1 MEDNKSLI
9 EKRKGIVVVGMISS
23 GKSTFLNSLL
33 GISCLEANDNI
44 TTKMVTIIRYN
55 EDLKEPKFYHLKIHE
70 VNEENDYNFEKDG
83 NESIGEKE
91 IIKRISEIN
100 KNEAKL
106 SENGEPKYDTLF
118 YMLETNI
125 KNIEN
130 KDFLKTHDFYDIP
143 GLNEFLRINDNE
155 NEIKTNDGNNN
166 EKALKKKE
174 NEKSDN
180 YNDKNNFVK
189 SSNEDMRYIKGIFRY
204 LKEIIEREIIILSS
218 ETYYKPQNIQIIE
231 EIKKYLNT
239 PLKDNLIILNKIDI
253 SNDRE
258 KTIADC
264 KQFYV
269 NNIEST
275 IFNINNNKF
284 TPLNSM
290 QFKNELLMRTDYKYY
305 YLYYFNKYKEQYVNI
320 NEEKSKLIKK
330 ISFIEFLMSNITEGI
345 KRKEEKN
352 RYLES
357 LANEFDE
364 KNFEF
369 IKKIYEETKN
379 DSNIIIEYG
388 INFDDEFDDDSN
400 TYMKAFYQNF
410 LKKKF
415 PEYSEDSKFILDY
428 FKNFKDKSED
438 LEKAPPLVKEKEEE
452 EPETRA
458 IKIFKNIF
466 NKLQKYV
473 KSNDENNIINDL
485 SSKLDIIEKFIL
497 TNRKIYI
504 PFIGVSSAGKSTIL
518 NDIVGYKLFPESLNE
533 CTTRGIIIE
542 YSSDHVE
549 LREIQIDS
557 NKNYYVFNEKNKVA
571 EGYKQVREYL
581 ESLNARYGRSEDK
594 FFYKVKTTIKTF
606 DDLGFDEEL
615 KKRIL
620 LIDLPGPDTQNN
632 KFNRLYKS
640 ERTPYE
646 KLLLISSSFIFVNKG
661 RAIKSTE
668 NQKILNKLYNNI
680 QMTSSLSDNEYLKAC
695 FFVINAFS
703 NLNENEI
710 NKDSI
715 NEDLAS
721 ILFNQNDDMFEICK
735 KEIKS
740 CIFNARNFYYYLRES
755 TLLKDNEALIGQFL
769 QEYLKQDENNITS
782 KTQSFPK
789 FCLKNLE
796 LKLKDLGFNN
806 IGEIR
811 KQECKE
817 EFLNKINEN
826 FSKIMTDLD
835 AKIEGNDNKIINAIA
850 NILSYVE
857 DDNNLEKNMLAYK
870 NSFSK
875 EFLILLKQQIKYS
888 KDYKDKDYIKKLKE
902 ILNDFDA
909 FFESNREK
917 RSSNT
922 LEELKKIKE
931 DFDKEL
937 EVILCKLNF
946 DFFFSETEKSIKDE
960 TKKQKDLVQQ
970 YLDEKKS
977 DDEILNIVN
986 NKMKIHLDSL
996 QTKVNNKISDFYEEI
1011 KKFTDKIK
1019 GIIPNFNQGD
1029 VNNINKKYNYFF
1041 KELLSINEKII
1052 FNNSELS
1059 RTFFSRAM
1067 EYLYSWKLYFK
1078 KFFDRNIIKEK
1089 IDSAEYYLLED
1100 LNLRKR
1106 AFNFRI
1112 VDQCIKIKDNF
1123 KLIFNL
1129 SFSDLSAIEEKEWEQ
1144 CKKLYYEGKESL
1156 LSIEKKRKEEKKA
1169 KKGEEDEEE
1178 EKEKGK
1184 ILLTFQDI
1192 SCFGQSSSSV
1202 TIPIISACG
1211 IQTAI
1216 LPGALLSNPIS
1227 KYFSGFYSKDLKN
1240 NIPEIVNHWLK
1251 EKISFDAFY
1260 TDNIIKN
1267 QIPFIIEIMKK
1278 LAKPNCLRIIDPS
1291 MTDNGVLNTNL
1302 DKNFPKEMTN
1312 LLKEA
1317 DYILPNITEACF
1329 LLGIPNIQENYDKNF
1344 IEKISKELA
1353 KFGVKNII
1361 ITGISFEKGKI
1372 GASVYHSESNTL
1384 EYYFN
1389 EFIEAH
1395 FHGIGNV
1402 FSSVFT
1408 GAILNGKS
1416 DIESIKLAADFV
1428 VEVIK
1433 NTNNDEN
1440 KDKKG
1445 IKFEKYLPNLMKAFE
1460 KE

>member
-1 MEDNKSLI
+1 
-9 EKRKGIVVVGMISS
+9 MISS

-33 GISCLEANDNI
+33 GISYLEANDNI

-55 EDLKEPKFYHLKIHE
+55 EDLEEPKFYHLKIRK
-70 VNEENDYNFEKDG
+70 VKGENDYNFEKDG
-83 NESIGEKE
+83 KEYIGEKE
-91 IIKRISEIN
+91 IIKSISEIN

-130 KDFLKTHDFYDIP
+130 KEFLKTHDFYDIP
-143 GLNEFLRINDNE
+143 GLNEFMRTNVNNDNE

-166 EKALKKKE
+166 EKVMKKKE

-180 YNDKNNFVK
+180 DNHNDKNNFVN
-189 SSNEDMRYIKGIFRY
+189 SSNENMRYIKGIFKY

-231 EIKKYLNT
+231 EIKKYLDT
-239 PLKDNLIILNKIDI
+239 PLTDNLIILNKIDI
-253 SNDRE
+253 SNDRN

-290 QFKNELLMRTDYKYY
+290 QFKNELLMRNDYKYY

-345 KRKEEKN
+345 KREEKDS
-352 RYLES
+352 YLES

-364 KNFEF
+364 EKFGF

-388 INFDDEFDDDSN
+388 INFDDEYDDSIS
-400 TYMKAFYQNF
+400 YMKAFYQNF

-415 PEYSEDSKFILDY
+415 PEYSEDTKFILDY
-428 FKNFKDKSED
+428 FNNFKDKSED
-438 LEKAPPLVKEKEEE
+438 LEHAPPLVKEKEKE
-452 EPETRA
+452 EPQTEA
-458 IKIFKNIF
+458 IKILKNIF

-473 KSNDENNIINDL
+473 KNNDKDNIINDL

-542 YSSDHVE
+542 YSDIVE
-549 LREIQIDS
+549 LNEMQIDS
-557 NKNYYVFNEKNKVA
+557 NRNYYVFNEKNKVA

-581 ESLNARYGRSEDK
+581 ESLNARYGRSENK
-594 FFYKVKTTIKTF
+594 FFYKVKTSIKTF
-606 DDLGFDEEL
+606 EDLGFDEEL
-615 KKRIL
+615 RKRVL
-620 LIDLPGPDTQNN
+620 LIDLPGPDTYDNI
-632 KFNRLYKS
+632 FNCSQKS

-646 KLLLISSSFIFVNKG
+646 KLLLTSSSFIFVNKG

-668 NQKILNKLYNNI
+668 NKKILNKLYNNI
-680 QMTSSLSDNEYLKAC
+680 QVTSSLSDHEYLKAC

-703 NLNENEI
+703 NLNEDEI
-710 NKDSI
+710 KLSSI

-721 ILFNQNDDMFEICK
+721 ILFNQNDPMFEICK

-740 CIFNARNFYYYLRES
+740 SIFNAKNFYYYLRES
-755 TLLKDNEALIGQFL
+755 TLLKDYEALIGQFL
-769 QEYLKQDENNITS
+769 QEYLKQDENNITF
-782 KTQSFPK
+782 KKQSFPK

-806 IGEIR
+806 ISNKIR
-811 KQECKE
+811 KQQCKE
-817 EFLNKINEN
+817 EFLNEINKI
-826 FSKIMTDLD
+826 FSNTMTNLN
-835 AKIEGNDNKIINAIA
+835 AKIGENDNEIIKAIA
-850 NILSYVE
+850 NILFYVKDE
-857 DDNNLEKNMLAYK
+857 NNIEQNMLAYK
-870 NSFSK
+870 NSFSE
-875 EFLILLKQQIKYS
+875 EFLKQLKDQIKYS

-902 ILNDFDA
+902 ILKYFDA

-917 RSSNT
+917 PSSNT
-922 LEELKKIKE
+922 LEKLKKIKE
-931 DFDKEL
+931 DFDKGL
-937 EVILCKLNF
+937 EDILCRLNV
-946 DFFFSETEKSIKDE
+946 DIFFIEAENSIKDE

-970 YLDEKKS
+970 YLNEKKS
-977 DDEILNIVN
+977 DDEILNIIK
-986 NKMKIHLDSL
+986 NKMETYLDLL
-996 QTKVNNKISDFYEEI
+996 QKKVDNKISDFNEEI

-1029 VNNINKKYNYFF
+1029 INKINEKYNYYF
-1041 KELLSINEKII
+1041 KKLLSANEKIV
-1052 FNNSELS
+1052 FDNSELS
-1059 RTFFSRAM
+1059 RTFLSGALR
-1067 EYLYSWKLYFK
+1067 YLYSWHLYFK
-1078 KFFDRNIIKEK
+1078 TFFNRNIIKEK
-1089 IDSAEYYLLED
+1089 IDSLEYYLLED
-1100 LNLRKR
+1100 LRRKQR

-1112 VDQCIKIKDNF
+1112 VDQSIKIKDNF
-1123 KLIFNL
+1123 KSIFYL
-1129 SFSDLSAIEEKEWEQ
+1129 SFSDLSVIEEKEWEQ
-1144 CKKLYYEGKESL
+1144 SKKLYYEGKKSL
-1156 LSIEKKRKEEKKA
+1156 LSIEKIGEEEIKIE
-1169 KKGEEDEEE
+1169 KGEED
-1178 EKEKGK
+1178 K

-1216 LPGALLSNPIS
+1216 LPGALLSNPNS
-1227 KYFSGFYSKDLKN
+1227 KFFSGFYSNDLKN
-1240 NIPEIVNHWLK
+1240 NMPEIMNQWLK

-1260 TDNIIKN
+1260 TDNIN
-1267 QIPFIIEIMKK
+1267 QIHFIIEMMKK

-1291 MTDNGVLNTNL
+1291 MTDNGVLISRI

-1312 LLKEA
+1312 LLKDT
-1317 DYILPNITEACF
+1317 DYILPNITEACL
-1329 LLGIPNIQENYDKNF
+1329 LLGIPYIKENYDKNF
-1344 IEKISKELA
+1344 IKKISKELA

-1372 GASVYHSESNTL
+1372 GASVYHSESDTL

-1408 GAILNGKS
+1408 GSILNGKS

-1433 NTNNDEN
+1433 NTNNDKR
-1440 KDKKG
+1440 KDRKG